1 MQEQQHEGIL
11 RCSKHGVQGCVPCAE
26 NSALTRGF
34 PSKAFE
40 EPQLDTSVPQPAPEP
55 LQPEPMNRHQ
65 RRVAESEARRS
76 K

>member
-11 RCSKHGVQGCVPCAE
+11 KCAKHGVQGCVRCAE
-26 NSALTRGF
+26 ESALTRDL
-34 PSKAFE
+34 PSAKLEDF
-40 EPQLDTSVPQPAPEP
+40 
-55 LQPEPMNRHQ
+55 MNRHQ